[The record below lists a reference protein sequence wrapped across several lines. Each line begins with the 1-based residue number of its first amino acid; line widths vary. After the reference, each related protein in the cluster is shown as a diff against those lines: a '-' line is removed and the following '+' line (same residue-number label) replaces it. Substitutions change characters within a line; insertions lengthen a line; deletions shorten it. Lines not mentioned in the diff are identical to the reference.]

1 MPMDFKFFMA
11 VMIFATAPIL
21 AVAQSDDTK
30 NHAPKPTMEDVQ
42 KLVQAISSDKAKL
55 QAYCDMDK
63 LQDQMEK
70 AEEEDDSKAIDELLA
85 KADTLEQ
92 KLGPDFARITEGL
105 DRIDLGSSE
114 AKRFAAVFDGLRD
127 KCK

>member
-1 MPMDFKFFMA
+1 MDLKYFMA

-21 AVAQSDDTK
+21 AFAQSDDTK

-70 AEEEDDSKAIDELLA
+70 AEEEDDTRAIDELLA
-85 KADTLEQ
+85 KADTLEH
-92 KLGPDFARITEGL
+92 KLGPDCARITEGL
-105 DRIDLGSSE
+105 DRIDLASSE